1 MEVGLEDNKIDKKV
15 TVEKMRDSIEMEN
28 LDGLTPLGLAA
39 ENHETVE
46 DGILSIVPNILEVED
61 DAKSFKRIYK
71 SPEKHLIRQL
81 EACKP
86 EAFKEKLEMILQTKQ
101 NLNFD
106 FFENGVKTMLQHCC
120 ILGYHELVDILLTKG
135 ADPNGVSS
143 NDACPPIVLAGQH
156 GYYKVIGVFLR
167 KFLEDNIYVDFT
179 KTGVKSKN
187 VLHNIFEAE
196 SKAYDNKH
204 LVDYQKCLNLF
215 LHNENELVRSS
226 LSAASNG
233 QDHLGNT
240 PLHLAGDTNNRE
252 ASRWLIR
259 CGARLNIKN
268 DMELN
273 PYVPPDVM
281 REFLDSCIRDH

>member
-46 DGILSIVPNILEVED
+46 DGILCRFPNVLED
-61 DAKSFKRIYK
+61 DDKSFNRIYK
-71 SPEKHLIRQL
+71 SPEKHLIKQL

-86 EAFKEKLEMILQTKQ
+86 EEFKEKLEMILQTKQ
-101 NLNFD
+101 NLNLD
-106 FFENGVKTMLQHCC
+106 FFESGVKTMLQYCC
-120 ILGYHELVDILLTKG
+120 THGYHELVDKLLTEG

-143 NDACPPIVLAGQH
+143 MCPCPPIVLAGYY

-167 KFLEDNIYVDFT
+167 KFLEDNIDVDLT
-179 KTGVKSKN
+179 KTDVKSKN

-204 LVDYQKCLNLF
+204 LVDYHKCLNLF
-215 LHNENELVRSS
+215 LHNENELLRSS

-240 PLHLAGDTNNRE
+240 PLHLAGDTHNSE

-259 CGARLNIKN
+259 CGAKPNIKN

>member
-1 MEVGLEDNKIDKKV
+1 MAIPWLSLPEPLPE
-15 TVEKMRDSIEMEN
+15 
-28 LDGLTPLGLAA
+28 LD
-39 ENHETVE
+39 NHETDVE
-46 DGILSIVPNILEVED
+46 DGILCRFPNVLED
-61 DAKSFKRIYK
+61 DDKSFNRIYK

-86 EAFKEKLEMILQTKQ
+86 EEFKEKLEMILQTKQ
-101 NLNFD
+101 NLNLD
-106 FFENGVKTMLQHCC
+106 FFESGVKTMLQYCC
-120 ILGYHELVDILLTKG
+120 THGYHELVDKLLTEG

-143 NDACPPIVLAGQH
+143 MCPCPPIVLAGQH

-167 KFLEDNIYVDFT
+167 KFLEDNIYVDLT
-179 KTGVKSKN
+179 KTDVKSKN

-196 SKAYDNKH
+196 SKANDNKH

-233 QDHLGNT
+233 QDHQGNT
-240 PLHLAGDTNNRE
+240 PLHLAGDTHNSE
-252 ASRWLIR
+252 ASRMLIR
-259 CGARLNIKN
+259 CGAKPNIKN